1 MFSLFLLFRQRHT
14 LKVEAG
20 AQPTKSTG
28 RCRVSLKVVKLNHT
42 FCVNKNHI
50 KSERRYMVAIMEGN
64 YTFTSISQLSASNMQ
79 NHLAS
84 VLVITT
90 VMIPTSST
98 TYQYHYYTIP
108 AQSTSL
114 SQRSIVSPIR
124 EILFPFFNFIFLT
137 FCLLL
142 AIGLDEIG
150 GCPVF
155 FTVYMNISMYV
166 QPCTHTRPN

>member
-1 MFSLFLLFRQRHT
+1 M
-14 LKVEAG
+14 EAG

-64 YTFTSISQLSASNMQ
+64 YTFTSISQLSPSAMQ

-90 VMIPTSST
+90 VMIPASST
-98 TYQYHYYTIP
+98 TYQYRYHYYTIP

-114 SQRSIVSPIR
+114 SQRSIVSLIR
-124 EILFPFFNFIFLT
+124 EILFPFFILFFNFLSPVSDRVGWDRWMPSIFY
-137 FCLLL
+137 CLYEY
-142 AIGLDEIG
+142 I
-150 GCPVF
+150 
-155 FTVYMNISMYV
+155 YV
-166 QPCTHTRPN
+166 RAALHTHRT